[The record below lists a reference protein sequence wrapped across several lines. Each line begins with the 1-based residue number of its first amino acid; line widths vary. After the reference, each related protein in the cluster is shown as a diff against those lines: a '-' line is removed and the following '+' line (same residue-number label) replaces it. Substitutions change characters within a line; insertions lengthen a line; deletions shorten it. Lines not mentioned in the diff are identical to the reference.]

1 MTGHRRESERGAVLE
16 EFALAGLVAL
26 FLIFGVF
33 EFGRAL
39 FTYDLVANSAR
50 IGTRYAMV
58 RGSLCTLSGCPATQT
73 SVSTYVKSVSPG
85 IDSNQLTV
93 STKWTATPACPTTPG
108 AGCVVTVSVSYPFSF
123 DVFQYLLASFT
134 ITSQSQMTISQ

>member
-1 MTGHRRESERGAVLE
+1 MERRRESERGAVLE

-26 FLIFGVF
+26 LLIFGVF

-39 FTYDLVANSAR
+39 FTYDLVANGAR

-58 RGSLCTLSGCPATQT
+58 RGSLCTLSGCPATT
-73 SVSTYVKSVSPG
+73 KSVAAYVRSVSPG
-85 IDSNQLTV
+85 VDTTQMTV
-93 STKWTATPACPTTPG
+93 STTWSTTPSCTTSEG
-108 AGCVVTVSVSYPFSF
+108 AGCIVTVSVSYPFSF
-123 DVFQYLLASFT
+123 AAFNYVLPNFT